1 MFMKRHQ
8 PLASRPL
15 ATRPHATRP
24 LTPEILDLLRRE
36 LGPDAVLTDPGL
48 LDEYGKDESGLCL
61 PPQAVIK
68 AHSTE
73 QVANLLQ
80 LANEHRFPVTPRGG
94 GTGLAGGCVPVL
106 GGVVLSLRE
115 MNRILSIDESNM
127 LAVVQPGVLNQDLK
141 DAAKAVGLCYPPDP
155 ASLDTSTIGGNAAT
169 NAGGPACVKYG
180 VTRQYVLGLT
190 AVLPTG
196 EIVHTGGRTRKNVVG
211 YDLTQ
216 LLVGSEGTLGVIT
229 ELTLRLIPHPAAV
242 QAMAV
247 VFPDL
252 TVAMKAVTGL
262 LLSGCTPSAL
272 EFLDSKCLHL
282 VGDLLP
288 FAEMGES
295 AAMLLI
301 ETDGEEEQVEREMD
315 RISALC
321 WNMGASHLLPAED
334 EARREELW
342 TVRRQVSV
350 RIHDTWPVYVPEDVA
365 VPIGRIAELVRDLP
379 ELEQRYGVTIYA
391 FGHSGDGN
399 IHLNITATDR
409 DHMGPVEDCVED
421 VLKRVVAMQG
431 TISGEHGI
439 GFVKKAFMPWEIG
452 KKSIEIQRG
461 MKHLFD
467 PNMVL
472 NPGKLFQ
479 EDGDDS

>member
-1 MFMKRHQ
+1 MKHHQ
-8 PLASRPL
+8 PIASRPL
-15 ATRPHATRP
+15 P
-24 LTPEILDLLRRE
+24 PEILDLLRCE
-36 LGPDAVLTDPGL
+36 LGYDAVFTDPAL
-48 LDEYGKDESGLCL
+48 LDEFGGDESGLCF
-61 PPQAVIK
+61 PPQAVVK
-68 AHSTE
+68 GRTTE
-73 QVANLLQ
+73 QVADLLR
-80 LANEHRFPVTPRGG
+80 LANEYRFSVTPRGG

-106 GGVVLSLRE
+106 GGVVLALGE
-115 MNRILSIDESNM
+115 MNRILSIDEDNM

-141 DAAKAVGLCYPPDP
+141 DAAKAVGLYYPPDP

-190 AVLPTG
+190 AVFPTG

-216 LLVGSEGTLGVIT
+216 LMVGSEGTLGVIT
-229 ELTLRLIPHPAAV
+229 ELTLRLIPHPAVV

-247 VFPDL
+247 IFPDL

-262 LLSGCTPSAL
+262 LLGGCTPSAM
-272 EFLDSKCLHL
+272 EFLDSKCLRL
-282 VGDLLP
+282 VGDLFP
-288 FAEMGES
+288 FADMGES

-301 ETDGEEEQVEREMD
+301 ETDGEEVQVQREME

-321 WNMGASHLLPAED
+321 REMGASHLLPAED
-334 EARREELW
+334 DARREELW
-342 TVRRQVSV
+342 AVRRQVSV

-365 VPIGRIAELVRDLP
+365 VPIGRIAELVRELP
-379 ELEQRYGVTIYA
+379 ELEQRYGVSVYA

-399 IHLNITATDR
+399 IHLNITATNEKQ
-409 DHMGPVEDCVED
+409 MGSVEACVED

-439 GFVKKAFMPWEIG
+439 GFVKKAFLPWEIG
-452 KKSIEIQRG
+452 EKSIEIQRG
-461 MKHLFD
+461 LKQLFD
-467 PNMVL
+467 PNQVL
-472 NPGKLFQ
+472 NPGKLFLEGG
-479 EDGDDS
+479 EDS

>member
-1 MFMKRHQ
+1 MFMKHPQ
-8 PLASRPL
+8 PLA
-15 ATRPHATRP
+15 ARP
-24 LTPEILDLLRRE
+24 LTPEILDLLRKE
-36 LGPDAVLTDPGL
+36 LGHEAVLTDPAL
-48 LDEYGKDESGLCL
+48 LGEHGGDESGLCI

-68 AHSTE
+68 AHTTE
-73 QVANLLQ
+73 QVAHLLR
-80 LANEHRFPVTPRGG
+80 LANEHGFPVTPRGG
-94 GTGLAGGCVPVL
+94 GTGLAGGCVPVQ
-106 GGVVLSLRE
+106 GGVVLTLGE

-190 AVLPTG
+190 VVLPSG
-196 EIVHTGGRTRKNVVG
+196 EIVRTGGRTRKNVVG

-216 LLVGSEGTLGVIT
+216 LMVGSEGTLGVIT

-252 TVAMKAVTGL
+252 TVAMQAVTGL

-288 FAEMGES
+288 FGDMGES

-301 ETDGEEEQVEREMD
+301 ETDGEEAQVQREME

-321 WNMGASHLLPAED
+321 RKMGALHLLPAED
-334 EARREELW
+334 EGRREELW

-350 RIHDTWPVYVPEDVA
+350 RIHDTWAVYVPEDVA
-365 VPIGRIAELVRDLP
+365 VPIGRIAELVRELP
-379 ELEQRYGVTIYA
+379 ELEQRYGVSIYA

-409 DHMGPVEDCVED
+409 ENMKPVGNCVEE
-421 VLKRVVAMQG
+421 VLKRVVAKQG

-439 GFVKKAFMPWEIG
+439 GFVKKVFLPWEID

-472 NPGKLFQ
+472 NPGKLFLEGE
-479 EDGDDS
+479 EDS